1 MKTTDKE
8 FESIRALFDKLEAD
22 RKEILAK
29 KTEAIIELFQ
39 DGGYPEVAER
49 IRKQGLPT
57 SIMIKEGRYQDLKF
71 LREIC
76 PIYIKPWSSPTDAE
90 DVMMYWLIK
99 DEVTPVHERIMSIN
113 IANE

>member
-39 DGGYPEVAER
+39 DGGYTEVAER

-76 PIYIKPWSSPTDAE
+76 PIYIKPWSRRADSK
-90 DVMMYWLIK
+90 DVIMYWNITDK
-99 DEVTPVHERIMSIN
+99 ITPVHERIMSIN